1 MNTISW
7 LDAVRPSGRGYLFTL
22 DNNSPKQF
30 VFNDNSDA
38 HTKIDNAIASGQ
50 EVFVSLAQFKDDS
63 SGRKAESA
71 DSCKSVWLDIDCG
84 ESDDKKYKT
93 QIEAI
98 KAAQAFCSLCKI
110 PKPSVVVN
118 SGGGVH
124 LYWCFDTNISV
135 ARWKPIS
142 EDLKA
147 LCKAHNLH
155 IDPAVMGDAS
165 RVMRVPGS
173 ANLKLPN
180 SPRAVDIKHPNGEA
194 AYFDVQSFHDLI
206 KTAAKC
212 AVPSIPGIPLLR
224 PRSEATRNI
233 LTSESA
239 GEIDKLKAALAKLS
253 PDTARGSGRFY
264 AHDGKPEDD
273 YWMAVLWAIA
283 SLQWACGKELAREW
297 SKGSQRY
304 SDDGFEHAW
313 SQFNPNHPSH
323 IGIGSLYK
331 RTSEMGCLQADTKV
345 GIPAIKGI
353 PQSLPG
359 ELKLVTAFDPALF
372 PQSIRAGVVDISERL
387 NCSIDYVAIAVL
399 AGAGAVLGNSVGV
412 WPKEHDE
419 TWIVHPSL
427 WGGIVGSP
435 GSMKTP
441 ALNAAL
447 KPVHDLEEI
456 AATKYKTDYLAYT
469 KAMADYEK
477 AMNSGSGS
485 IPQVPA
491 KPIKKRYTVN
501 DVTYQALGL
510 LLADN
515 PQGILALSDELSGL
529 LQSLDTQGQEAARG
543 FFLSG
548 WGGQGFYTFDRVGRG
563 PVSLTRYSVA
573 VFGGF
578 QPDRIRA
585 YVRSA
590 QGGSTQNDGL
600 LQRFQLLVWPD
611 QPATFTLIDRPANKA
626 ALSSM
631 HQAITNLDMLSK
643 VGITG
648 ATRINSGLQ
657 LLHFA
662 PDAQLVFNKWLH
674 ANEVLLRSGT
684 LSSSESSHF
693 AKYRSLIPALALLFH
708 LLDGNQELI
717 KLEYLEA
724 AIGFSEYLQSHA
736 KRIYASINGQDHAP
750 IRALAEKLISGGVSD
765 GFTQR
770 ALLHKGWA
778 NLSKEASVK
787 MALDALVEYGWLT
800 ENESINP
807 GRKTTIYT
815 INANIGAHL
824 L

>member
-1 MNTISW
+1 MSLATEQSQTDDICVALYENITATKAIVRNPSWETFCHNMKSAKIS
-7 LDAVRPSGRGYLFTL
+7 DIKEVGLFGPHKIGGNGSRKN
-22 DNNSPKQF
+22 DNITEITAF
-30 VFNDNSDA
+30 VFD
-38 HTKIDNAIASGQ
+38 IDNAPGHTCASILGLVSNYAAIAHTTWSHSPEEPRFRLVLQ
-50 EVFVSLAQFKDDS
+50 LRNPIAVADFHAVRDAFLAAHPGLAAIIDKVCKDFARFYYLYS
-63 SGRKAESA
+63 YPEERVGFSEFM
-71 DSCKSVWLDIDCG
+71 VNEG
-84 ESDDKKYKT
+84 E
-93 QIEAI
+93 
-98 KAAQAFCSLCKI
+98 
-110 PKPSVVVN
+110 P
-118 SGGGVH
+118 
-124 LYWCFDTNISV
+124 
-135 ARWKPIS
+135 
-142 EDLKA
+142 
-147 LCKAHNLH
+147 
-155 IDPAVMGDAS
+155 IDPKAFLPLTTPAPSQVT
-165 RVMRVPGS
+165 S
-173 ANLKLPN
+173 AMHLSISGMP
-180 SPRAVDIKHPNGEA
+180 
-194 AYFDVQSFHDLI
+194 LI
-206 KTAAKC
+206 
-212 AVPSIPGIPLLR
+212 R
-224 PRSEATRNI
+224 PRSEATKNI
-233 LTSESA
+233 LQTSESPE
-239 GEIDKLKAALAKLS
+239 EIGKLRAALARLS

-264 AHDGKPEDD
+264 DHNGRPEDD
-273 YWMAVLWAIA
+273 YWMAVIWAIA
-283 SLQWACGKELAREW
+283 SLQWACGEALARDW
-297 SKGSQRY
+297 SKGSPRY

-313 SQFNPNHPSH
+313 SQFNPSLPNH
-323 IGIGSLYK
+323 IGVGSLYK
-331 RTSEMGCLQADTKV
+331 RASEMGCLQAGTNV

-353 PQSLPG
+353 PQRLPG

-548 WGGQGFYTFDRVGRG
+548 WGGQGFYTFDRIGRG

-611 QPATFTLIDRPANKA
+611 QPATFILIDRPANKA

-631 HQAITNLDMLSK
+631 HQAITNIDILSK
-643 VGITG
+643 LGITG

-708 LLDGNQELI
+708 LLDGNQDLI

-750 IRALAEKLISGGVSD
+750 IRALAGKLISGGVSD

-770 ALLHKGWA
+770 SLLHKGWA

>member
-1 MNTISW
+1 MSYIESYIEHDLALIPIPRGQKGPNTSGWNERGKAIVDRIRAASITGNVG
-7 LDAVRPSGRGYLFTL
+7 LAHQYCKRPTM
-22 DNNSPKQF
+22 
-30 VFNDNSDA
+30 A
-38 HTKIDNAIASGQ
+38 
-50 EVFVSLAQFKDDS
+50 
-63 SGRKAESA
+63 
-71 DSCKSVWLDIDCG
+71 LDIDDLEGSRAWFKEHNIDLDALLNAPDAVQITSGRPNRCKLVYRLPPRCKSKVTCQVKDPTTSNMLFELRCSSANDKTMQDVLPPSIHPDTG
-84 ESDDKKYKT
+84 KPYTWAGRGSYTKLPTIPPALFFCWSDR
-93 QIEAI
+93 QSA
-98 KAAQAFCSLCKI
+98 
-110 PKPSVVVN
+110 
-118 SGGGVH
+118 G
-124 LYWCFDTNISV
+124 
-135 ARWKPIS
+135 KPI
-142 EDLKA
+142 
-147 LCKAHNLH
+147 
-155 IDPAVMGDAS
+155 
-165 RVMRVPGS
+165 
-173 ANLKLPN
+173 
-180 SPRAVDIKHPNGEA
+180 IKSTCLA
-194 AYFDVQSFHDLI
+194 A
-206 KTAAKC
+206 
-212 AVPSIPGIPLLR
+212 
-224 PRSEATRNI
+224 
-233 LTSESA
+233 
-239 GEIDKLKAALAKLS
+239 
-253 PDTARGSGRFY
+253 PDTASIGELKLALGVINADDRALWVKCGLALKGLGDPGR
-264 AHDGKPEDD
+264 
-273 YWMAVLWAIA
+273 VLW
-283 SLQWACGKELAREW
+283 LEW
-297 SKGSQRY
+297 SAR
-304 SDDGFEHAW
+304 SDKFDEADALKKW
-313 SQFNPNHPSH
+313 ASFNPT
-323 IGIGSLYK
+323 GIDYRCIFNEAKRQSLG
-331 RTSEMGCLQADTKV
+331 TNV

-353 PQSLPG
+353 PQRLPG

-447 KPVHDLEEI
+447 KPVHELEEI

-643 VGITG
+643 LGITG
-648 ATRINSGLQ
+648 ATRINSGPQ

-708 LLDGNQELI
+708 LLDGNQDLI

-770 ALLHKGWA
+770 SLLHKGWA

-787 MALDALVEYGWLT
+787 MALDALVEYGWLM
-800 ENESINP
+800 EHESTNP